1 MKDLKKLKSEIA
13 QVERQ
18 RKAAKEALSKLDKK
32 SAALS
37 AQSRFSCKKCGLAF
51 RDREL
56 GYRDWEVLRTKQH
69 CLPMGDY
76 DIWQVAETQ
85 HIACCPKCGKD
96 FGIQVW
102 YSDSLSST
110 PHYSRWEDKPDFQKE
125 YKKPVDKKIRKVT
138 PEMVK
143 YMSEIHY
150 DY

>member
-13 QVERQ
+13 QVERH

-76 DIWQVAETQ
+76 DIWQVAET
-85 HIACCPKCGKD
+85 HILLAAQNAARISAFRCG
-96 FGIQVW
+96 
-102 YSDSLSST
+102 T
-110 PHYSRWEDKPDFQKE
+110 P
-125 YKKPVDKKIRKVT
+125 T
-138 PEMVK
+138 L
-143 YMSEIHY
+143 
-150 DY
+150 

>member
-1 MKDLKKLKSEIA
+1 MKDLKKLKLEIA

-18 RKAAKEALSKLDKK
+18 LKAAKEALSKLYSTRK
-32 SAALS
+32 ALH

-51 RDREL
+51 RDKEL
-56 GYRDWEVLRTKQH
+56 GYRDWEVLRTKLRY
-69 CLPMGDY
+69 LPMGDY
-76 DIWQVAETQ
+76 DTWQVEETQ

-96 FGIQVW
+96 FGIPVW
-102 YSDSLSST
+102 YSDYSSST

-138 PEMVK
+138 PKMVK
-143 YMSEIHY
+143 YLSEIHY